1 MLTLFKF
8 SQLVIGQLVR
18 TDVTVQTFQSLVK
31 QNTLKI
37 SYVSEGGFSSFKTLI
52 TWYDRRICK
61 KYRTMQ
67 EDLPTSYLLSSPC
80 TQRMQDTKSKRL
92 DIRTVF
98 WVCDL
103 KELFFSSWTPYNC
116 QKEEQSAGSL
126 PLNATDWICTHLWQM
141 SNHEQKLLYSPCMQS
156 PFTSFA
162 ETVKYGSHTSSS
174 CLFHWDRWFFFNFIS
189 VSGLTS
195 RHCNWTH
202 IKHLC

>member
-8 SQLVIGQLVR
+8 SQLVISQLVR

-37 SYVSEGGFSSFKTLI
+37 SYVSERGFSSFKTLI
-52 TWYDRRICK
+52 TWYDRQICK

-80 TQRMQDTKSKRL
+80 TQHMQDTKWKRL

-103 KELFFSSWTPYNC
+103 KELFFPPGHHTIVRRKNSLQGHFPWMQLIGSARIYDKCQTMNKSFYILPACKVLSQALQRQSSMDP
-116 QKEEQSAGSL
+116 AHH
-126 PLNATDWICTHLWQM
+126 HLV
-141 SNHEQKLLYSPCMQS
+141 YS
-156 PFTSFA
+156 T
-162 ETVKYGSHTSSS
+162 GIG
-174 CLFHWDRWFFFNFIS
+174 DFFF
-189 VSGLTS
+189 
-195 RHCNWTH
+195 
-202 IKHLC
+202 